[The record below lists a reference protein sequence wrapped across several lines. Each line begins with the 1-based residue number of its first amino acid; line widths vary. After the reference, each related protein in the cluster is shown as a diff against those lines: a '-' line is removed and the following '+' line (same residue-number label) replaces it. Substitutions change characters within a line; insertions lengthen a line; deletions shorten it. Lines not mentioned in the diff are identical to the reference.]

1 MNLRKFERNLKKEY
15 NETFKENKPK
25 FVFTFKLRH
34 AFALIAMLFGI
45 VLLSDYAVVTFYNN
59 KLAKEREEIYNIN
72 ETAFVKIENKI
83 DYKNIIGLKKEKET
97 LFSKIIDNLIIVKY
111 TNDVEAELAGSDSV
125 MAPKEEYEIED
136 STNTNVQVVGI
147 DEADYSKCDGKY
159 IYTIYNRNL
168 LIFDLEGNKIVESQ
182 FPSYINGLY
191 IYENKLIVIGSANTI
206 FYEFD
211 GTKLIELNSFNYM
224 IYNDSRLTDN
234 YFYLVYN
241 NKFDRN
247 NEYSNM
253 YYDQASNANRVYSI
267 IRFDLTTNEFKE
279 VNNLNSGNV
288 TLYMSDKHIYLATII
303 NVYAQTYNQ
312 MTVTSIFDHDL
323 NPVAALRVK
332 GTVLNQ
338 FSMDEYD
345 KYFRIVTTN
354 TARENE
360 RLNAISIFD
369 LESKTLIGY
378 LDEGIGLE
386 RQTVKSVRFD
396 DTTCYVVTYFTSD
409 PLYEIDLK
417 DPTKPT
423 IVSIYQS
430 PGYSSY
436 LHSFKINGESY
447 LFGIGYC
454 DDQHSRKISVY
465 KNDDETT
472 QIGKD
477 LIISDYY
484 VSTEEQ
490 ITMVYSINYFAFND
504 HRALF
509 IYQKNDILYLGLK
522 VTPTEYYF
530 FKIDVS
536 DEENTISIY
545 EKITLNYHYNH
556 SRCYLVNGKI
566 YITDGIDLFIKN
578 VVE

>member
-1 MNLRKFERNLKKEY
+1 MNLRKFERKLKKEY
-15 NETFKENKPK
+15 NETFKENKQK

-45 VLLSDYAVVTFYNN
+45 VLLSDYAVVTSYNN

-72 ETAFVKIENKI
+72 ETAFVKIENKN

-111 TNDVEAELAGSDSV
+111 TNDVEAEFAGSDSV

-191 IYENKLIVIGSANTI
+191 IYENKVIVIGLANTI

-369 LESKTLIGY
+369 LETKTLVGY

-578 VVE
+578 VTE